1 MIIKL
6 LMMKIQDPF
15 LSPFTNLRLIKQLKS
30 LSVIRL
36 GQLKQLRAIVRL
48 FENMTVWWF
57 KKRKCSINLKLKR
70 RLLAYC
76 ALLDYLLKL
85 LKFIKDFIWLRKWKS
100 ALSKSLFK
108 FGESRELIKYWSLPN
123 FLKMSLPILLPK
135 NTIRRLIAQ
144 LKQVRAEKRHRKI
157 YCNAEKGSVLSEST
171 TLLLSSD
178 ILLIKAMRRTL

>member
-1 MIIKL
+1 MKKNRMKSKKMIIKL
-6 LMMKIQDPF
+6 LMMRIQDPF

-30 LSVIRL
+30 LSVIRP
-36 GQLKQLRAIVRL
+36 GQLKQLRATARL
-48 FENMTVWWF
+48 FENLTNQWI
-57 KKRKCSINLKLKR
+57 KKNKYSINLKLRR

-123 FLKMSLPILLPK
+123 FLKMNSPILLLK
-135 NTIRRLIAQ
+135 NTIRRLIVQ
-144 LKQVRAEKRHRKI
+144 LKPV
-157 YCNAEKGSVLSEST
+157 
-171 TLLLSSD
+171 
-178 ILLIKAMRRTL
+178 